1 MNARDELETLVRA
14 RYPILY
20 VVTWEENRLDAWI
33 ADIAAQRHKQ
43 VLEWSSSTGLIPLP
57 HPGATNRRQDPAT
70 RDPAV
75 ALDRVMDHVD
85 PAIFLFKDL
94 HPFVNRQ
101 HPQILR
107 RLRDIASILK
117 KTAKTLI
124 LVSPVVELPAEL
136 EKDITLLHL
145 PPPSRVELG
154 QLLDTIINDVSQDA
168 RITIDLTPGD
178 RELLLSATQGLTLS
192 EAENAFA
199 RILVQNQS
207 LSAVSIAAVQQEKQQ
222 IIRKNGLLEYCE
234 PGTTFDDVGG
244 LTLLKDWLRKRKA
257 AFTESAQAFGLPAPR
272 GILLLGVQGCGK
284 SLCAK
289 AVSTLWQ
296 LPLLRFDIGRMFG
309 SYIGS
314 SEENVRR
321 AISIAESVAPAILW
335 IDEMDKALSGSQGSA
350 AQDGGTTARVFG
362 TLLTWLSEKQAPVF
376 VVATANNVQHL
387 PAELLRKGRLD
398 EIFFVDLPKPED
410 RRSILEIHLRNRNR
424 NPDAFDLDQLAA
436 LSQHFSGAELEQAV
450 ISALYDA
457 YDAGVEISSAHL
469 LTAVTQTVPLAK
481 TMSEQVT
488 QLRQWAAGRARTAG

>member
-1 MNARDELETLVRA
+1 MNARIELETLIRA

-20 VVTWEENRLDAWI
+20 LVTWEESRLDAWI
-33 ADIAAQRHKQ
+33 SEIAAQRHKQ
-43 VLEWSSSTGLIPLP
+43 VLEWSSTNGLLP
-57 HPGATNRRQDPAT
+57 APSSPTPSRRRDPAT
-70 RDPAV
+70 LDPLA
-75 ALDRVMDHVD
+75 ALDRVIDHVD
-85 PAIFLFKDL
+85 PAIFVFKDL
-94 HPFVNRQ
+94 HPFLNLQ

-107 RLRDIASILK
+107 KLRDISSILK
-117 KTAKTLI
+117 RTSKTLL
-124 LVSPVVELPAEL
+124 LVSPVVQLPAEL

-145 PPPSRVELG
+145 PLPNRTELG
-154 QLLDTIINDVSQDA
+154 QLLDAIITDVSQDN
-168 RITIDLTPGD
+168 RITIDLPPD
-178 RELLLSATQGLTLS
+178 NRELLLTATQGLTLS
-192 EAENAFA
+192 EAENALA
-199 RILVQNQS
+199 RILVQHQS
-207 LSAVSIAAVQQEKQQ
+207 LSAISSTAIQTEKQQ

-234 PGTTFDDVGG
+234 PATTFDDVGG
-244 LTLLKDWLRKRKA
+244 LTQLKDWLRKRKA

-289 AVSTLWQ
+289 AVSNLWQ

-335 IDEMDKALSGSQGSA
+335 IDEMDKALAGSQGSA
-350 AQDGGTTARVFG
+350 AQDGGTTARVFS

-398 EIFFVDLPKPED
+398 EIFFLDLPQPED
-410 RRSILEIHLRNRNR
+410 RQSILKIHLHNRNR
-424 NPDAFDLDQLAA
+424 NPAAFELDELAA
-436 LSQHFSGAELEQAV
+436 LSPDFSGAELEQAV

-457 YDAGVEISSAHL
+457 YDGGVELTTQHL
-469 LTAVTQTVPLAK
+469 RTAITQTVPLAK

-488 QLRQWAAGRARTAG
+488 HLRQWAAGRARSAG